1 MLNTTSCTS
10 LFAKCMNIGSL
21 ERNLKILSPNELK
34 RGQEVQ
40 LCKKGK
46 TVRFKPLNMLHTPIR
61 MFLALWFDLELSL
74 LRKVPFR
81 LSLSQNRILDEK
93 TRGGFS

>member
-1 MLNTTSCTS
+1 
-10 LFAKCMNIGSL
+10 
-21 ERNLKILSPNELK
+21 
-34 RGQEVQ
+34 
-40 LCKKGK
+40 
-46 TVRFKPLNMLHTPIR
+46 VRFKPLNMLHTPIR